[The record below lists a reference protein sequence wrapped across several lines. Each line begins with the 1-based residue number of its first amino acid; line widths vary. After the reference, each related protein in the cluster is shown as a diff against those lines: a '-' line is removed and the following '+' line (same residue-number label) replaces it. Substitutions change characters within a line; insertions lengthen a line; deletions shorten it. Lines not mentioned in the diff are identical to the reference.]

1 MKYKRTI
8 CLVSGAACLL
18 LAAGLILYPILGNAL
33 AEKNKSLVMTE
44 YSRAV
49 EKMTDTRVAE
59 MLAAA
64 EVYNAALSPISV
76 SGDGTYSLSGLTAA
90 QEQYDEILAVNESG
104 IMGQLEIPELDIRLP
119 IYHGTDGS
127 TLEKGVGHL
136 LGSSFPVGGK
146 GTHTVLTG
154 HSGLSREKM
163 LTDLEKM
170 KVGDRFFLHVLDR
183 TLAYEVQD
191 IFTVLPDDTSHL
203 SIQQDEDMCTLITC
217 TPYGVNTHRLL
228 VQGSRI
234 PYVPAEETEASA
246 ETHEEN
252 TDSHWEKQYW
262 LGVRLGLAAMA
273 AVVLLLSVYLFVR
286 KEKTVKKK
294 GGRYVRK

>member
-1 MKYKRTI
+1 METKRTI
-8 CLVSGAACLL
+8 YLISGAACLF
-18 LAAGLILYPILGNAL
+18 LAVGLILYPILGNAL

-49 EKMTDTRVAE
+49 EEMTDARVEE

-64 EVYNAALSPISV
+64 DEYNAALSPISV
-76 SGDGTYSLSGLTAA
+76 SADGVYSLSGLTAA

-104 IMGQLEIPELDIRLP
+104 VMGQLEIPELDIRLP

-136 LGSSFPVGGK
+136 LGSSFPVGGE
-146 GTHTVLTG
+146 GTHAVLTG

-170 KVGDRFFLHVLDR
+170 KVGDRFLLRVLDR
-183 TLAYEVQD
+183 TLAYEVHD
-191 IFTVLPDDTSHL
+191 IFIVLPDDTSHL
-203 SIQQDEDMCTLITC
+203 GIQQDEDMCTLITC

-228 VQGSRI
+228 VQGYRVPYESETVFAATAEATRENSRI
-234 PYVPAEETEASA
+234 S
-246 ETHEEN
+246 
-252 TDSHWEKQYW
+252 SWQQQYFDGIYY
-262 LGVRLGLAAMA
+262 GVILADT
-273 AVVLLLSVYLFVR
+273 VVLIWVVVRETRRDRWR
-286 KEKTVKKK
+286 KEAQN
-294 GGRYVRK
+294 R

>member
-1 MKYKRTI
+1 MRSKRMI
-8 CLVSGAACLL
+8 YLASGAACLL

-49 EKMTDTRVAE
+49 EEMTDTRVAE
-59 MLAAA
+59 MLAVA
-64 EVYNAALSPISV
+64 EAYNAALSPISV
-76 SGDGTYSLSGLTAA
+76 SADGAYSLTGLTAA

-119 IYHGTDGS
+119 IYHGTDGR

-146 GTHTVLTG
+146 GTHAVLTG

-170 KVGDRFFLHVLDR
+170 KVGDRFLLRVLDR
-183 TLAYEVQD
+183 TLAYEVHD
-191 IFTVLPDDTSHL
+191 IFIVLPDDTSHL
-203 SIQQDEDMCTLITC
+203 GIQQDEDMCTLITC

-228 VQGSRI
+228 VQGYRV
-234 PYVPAEETEASA
+234 PYESEAVS
-246 ETHEEN
+246 T
-252 TDSHWEKQYW
+252 
-262 LGVRLGLAAMA
+262 A
-273 AVVLLLSVYLFVR
+273 AVEATGEGSRVSSWQQYFDGIYYGVILADTVVLVWVVVRETRRDRRR
-286 KEKTVKKK
+286 KEKLI
-294 GGRYVRK
+294 R

>member
-8 CLVSGAACLL
+8 YLVSGAACLL
-18 LAAGLILYPILGNAL
+18 LAAGLVLYPILGNAL

-44 YSRAV
+44 YSKAV
-49 EKMTDTRVAE
+49 EEMTDTRVAE
-59 MLAAA
+59 MFAAA
-64 EVYNAALSPISV
+64 EAYNAALSPISV
-76 SGDGTYSLSGLTAA
+76 SADGVYSLSGLTAA
-90 QEQYDEILAVNESG
+90 QKEYDEILTVNESG
-104 IMGQLEIPELDIRLP
+104 IIGQLEIPELDIRLP

-136 LGSSFPVGGK
+136 LGSSFPVGG
-146 GTHTVLTG
+146 GGAHAVLTG

-183 TLAYEVQD
+183 TLAYEVRD

-203 SIQQDEDMCTLITC
+203 GIQQDEDMCTLITC

-228 VQGSRI
+228 VQGYRV
-234 PYVPAEETEASA
+234 PYESETVSADSTDATGGERRAS
-246 ETHEEN
+246 
-252 TDSHWEKQYW
+252 SWQQQYFDGIYY
-262 LGVRLGLAAMA
+262 GVILADT
-273 AVVLLLSVYLFVR
+273 VVLVWIIIRETRRDHRR
-286 KEKTVKKK
+286 KEAQN
-294 GGRYVRK
+294 R

>member
-1 MKYKRTI
+1 MRSKRMI
-8 CLVSGAACLL
+8 YLVSGAACLL
-18 LAAGLILYPILGNAL
+18 LAVGLILYPILGNAL

-49 EKMTDTRVAE
+49 EEMTDTRVAE

-64 EVYNAALSPISV
+64 EAYNAALSPISV
-76 SGDGTYSLSGLTAA
+76 SADGVYSLSGLTAA

-104 IMGQLEIPELDIRLP
+104 IMGQLEISELDIRLP

-136 LGSSFPVGGK
+136 LGSSFPVGGE
-146 GTHTVLTG
+146 GTHAVLTG

-170 KVGDRFFLHVLDR
+170 KVGDRFLLRVLDR
-183 TLAYEVQD
+183 TLAYEVRD

-203 SIQQDEDMCTLITC
+203 GIRQDEDMCTLITC

-228 VQGSRI
+228 VQGYRI
-234 PYVPAEETEASA
+234 PYESEAVFAATAEATG
-246 ETHEEN
+246 EN
-252 TDSHWEKQYW
+252 SRISSWRQQYFDGIYY
-262 LGVRLGLAAMA
+262 GVILAD
-273 AVVLLLSVYLFVR
+273 AVVLVWVIVRETRRDQRR
-286 KEKTVKKK
+286 KEAQN
-294 GGRYVRK
+294 R

>member
-8 CLVSGAACLL
+8 YLVSGAACLL

-49 EKMTDTRVAE
+49 EEMTDARVEE

-64 EVYNAALSPISV
+64 DEYNAALSPISV
-76 SGDGTYSLSGLTAA
+76 SADGVYSLSGLTAA

-104 IMGQLEIPELDIRLP
+104 VMGQLEIPELDIRLP

-136 LGSSFPVGGK
+136 LGSSFPVGGE
-146 GTHTVLTG
+146 GTHAVLTG

-228 VQGSRI
+228 VQGYRVFYEPEAVSAAATDVTGGESRVSSWQQQYFDGI
-234 PYVPAEETEASA
+234 YYGVILADTVVLVWVIAR
-246 ETHEEN
+246 ETHR
-252 TDSHWEKQYW
+252 DYQ
-262 LGVRLGLAAMA
+262 
-273 AVVLLLSVYLFVR
+273 R
-286 KEKTVKKK
+286 KEKTN
-294 GGRYVRK
+294 R

>member
-1 MKYKRTI
+1 MKSKRMI
-8 CLVSGAACLL
+8 YLVSGAACLL

-49 EKMTDTRVAE
+49 EEMTDTRVAE

-76 SGDGTYSLSGLTAA
+76 SGDGTYSLTGLTAA
-90 QEQYDEILAVNESG
+90 QEQYAEILAVNESG

-170 KVGDRFFLHVLDR
+170 KVGDRFFLHVLDM
-183 TLAYEVQD
+183 TLAYEVRD

-203 SIQQDEDMCTLITC
+203 GIQQDEDMCTLITC

-228 VQGSRI
+228 VQGYRV
-234 PYVPAEETEASA
+234 PYESEAVS
-246 ETHEEN
+246 T
-252 TDSHWEKQYW
+252 
-262 LGVRLGLAAMA
+262 A
-273 AVVLLLSVYLFVR
+273 AVEATGEGSRVSSWHQQYFDGIYYGVILADTVVLVWVVVRETRRDRRR
-286 KEKTVKKK
+286 KEALS
-294 GGRYVRK
+294 R

>member
-1 MKYKRTI
+1 MKYKRMI
-8 CLVSGAACLL
+8 YFVSGAACLF

-33 AEKNKSLVMTE
+33 TEKNKSLVMTE

-49 EKMTDTRVAE
+49 EEMTDTRVAE
-59 MLAAA
+59 ILAAA
-64 EVYNAALSPISV
+64 ETYNAALSPISV
-76 SGDGTYSLSGLTAA
+76 SADGAFSLTGLTAA
-90 QEQYDEILAVNESG
+90 QKEYDEILAVNESG

-146 GTHTVLTG
+146 GTHAVLTG

-170 KVGDRFFLHVLDR
+170 EVGDRFFLHVLDR

-228 VQGSRI
+228 VQGHRVSYEPEAVSAAATDVIGGESR
-234 PYVPAEETEASA
+234 VS
-246 ETHEEN
+246 
-252 TDSHWEKQYW
+252 SWQQQYFDGIYY
-262 LGVRLGLAAMA
+262 GVILADT
-273 AVVLLLSVYLFVR
+273 VVLVWVIVRETRRDRWR
-286 KEKTVKKK
+286 KEAQN
-294 GGRYVRK
+294 R

>member
-1 MKYKRTI
+1 METKRTI
-8 CLVSGAACLL
+8 YLISGAACLF
-18 LAAGLILYPILGNAL
+18 LAVGLILYPILGNAL

-49 EKMTDTRVAE
+49 EEMTDARVEE

-64 EVYNAALSPISV
+64 DEYNAALSPISV
-76 SGDGTYSLSGLTAA
+76 SADGVYSLSGLTAA

-136 LGSSFPVGGK
+136 LGSSFPVGGE
-146 GTHTVLTG
+146 GTHAVLTG

-170 KVGDRFFLHVLDR
+170 KVGDRFLLRVLDR
-183 TLAYEVQD
+183 TLAYEVHD
-191 IFTVLPDDTSHL
+191 IFIVLPDDTSHL
-203 SIQQDEDMCTLITC
+203 GIQQDEDMCTLITC

-228 VQGSRI
+228 VQGYR
-234 PYVPAEETEASA
+234 VPSESEAVS
-246 ETHEEN
+246 T
-252 TDSHWEKQYW
+252 
-262 LGVRLGLAAMA
+262 A
-273 AVVLLLSVYLFVR
+273 AVEATGEGSRVSSWQQQYFDGIYYGVILADTVVLVWVVVRETRRDRRR
-286 KEKTVKKK
+286 KEKLI
-294 GGRYVRK
+294 R

>member
-1 MKYKRTI
+1 MKSKRMI
-8 CLVSGAACLL
+8 YLVSGAACLL

-44 YSRAV
+44 YSKAV
-49 EKMTDTRVAE
+49 EEMTDTRVAE

-64 EVYNAALSPISV
+64 EAYNAALSPISV
-76 SGDGTYSLSGLTAA
+76 SADGVYSLSGLTAA
-90 QEQYDEILAVNESG
+90 QKEYDEILAVNDSG

-136 LGSSFPVGGK
+136 LGSSFPVGGN
-146 GTHTVLTG
+146 GTHAVLTG

-170 KVGDRFFLHVLDR
+170 KVGDQFFLHVLDR
-183 TLAYEVQD
+183 TLAYEVRD

-203 SIQQDEDMCTLITC
+203 SIRQDEDMCTLITC

-228 VQGSRI
+228 VQGYRVPYEPETVFAATAKATRENSRI
-234 PYVPAEETEASA
+234 SSWQQQYFDGIYYGVILADNAVLVWVIVRETRR
-246 ETHEEN
+246 
-252 TDSHWEKQYW
+252 DRW
-262 LGVRLGLAAMA
+262 
-273 AVVLLLSVYLFVR
+273 R
-286 KEKTVKKK
+286 KEAQN
-294 GGRYVRK
+294 R

>member
-8 CLVSGAACLL
+8 YLISGAACLFL
-18 LAAGLILYPILGNAL
+18 SAGLILYPILGNAL

-44 YSRAV
+44 YSKAV
-49 EKMTDTRVAE
+49 EEMTDTRMEE
-59 MLAAA
+59 MLTAA
-64 EVYNAALSPISV
+64 EAYNATLSPISV
-76 SGDGTYSLSGLTAA
+76 SADGAYSLTGLTAA
-90 QEQYDEILAVNESG
+90 QKQYDEILAVNESG

-136 LGSSFPVGGK
+136 LGSSFPVGGE
-146 GTHTVLTG
+146 GTHAVLTG

-163 LTDLEKM
+163 LTDMEKM

-183 TLAYEVQD
+183 TLAYEVRD

-203 SIQQDEDMCTLITC
+203 GIQQNEDMCTLITC

-228 VQGSRI
+228 VQGYRV
-234 PYVPAEETEASA
+234 PYESETVSAATA
-246 ETHEEN
+246 ETTGEN
-252 TDSHWEKQYW
+252 SRVSSWQQQYFDGIYY
-262 LGVRLGLAAMA
+262 GVILADT
-273 AVVLLLSVYLFVR
+273 VVLVWGIVR
-286 KEKTVKKK
+286 ETRRDRRKKERTN
-294 GGRYVRK
+294 G

>member
-8 CLVSGAACLL
+8 YLVSGAACLF

-44 YSRAV
+44 YSKAV
-49 EKMTDTRVAE
+49 EEMTDTRMEE

-64 EVYNAALSPISV
+64 EAYNVALSPISV
-76 SGDGTYSLSGLTAA
+76 SGDGTYSLTGLTAA

-136 LGSSFPVGGK
+136 LGSSFPVGGE
-146 GTHTVLTG
+146 GTHAVLTG

-183 TLAYEVQD
+183 TLAYEVRD

-203 SIQQDEDMCTLITC
+203 SIRQDEDMCTLITC

-228 VQGSRI
+228 VQGYRV
-234 PYVPAEETEASA
+234 PYESEAVSTKITETAEENSRV
-246 ETHEEN
+246 
-252 TDSHWEKQYW
+252 SSWQQYFDGIYY
-262 LGVRLGLAAMA
+262 GVILADT
-273 AVVLLLSVYLFVR
+273 VVLVWVVVRETRRDHRR
-286 KEKTVKKK
+286 KEALS
-294 GGRYVRK
+294 R

>member
-1 MKYKRTI
+1 MSRPSSGQALPGFLRKQTI
-8 CLVSGAACLL
+8 NSKKTKLTVIMQRL
-18 LAAGLILYPILGNAL
+18 
-33 AEKNKSLVMTE
+33 
-44 YSRAV
+44 
-49 EKMTDTRVAE
+49 
-59 MLAAA
+59 
-64 EVYNAALSPISV
+64 SV
-76 SGDGTYSLSGLTAA
+76 SADGAFSLTGLTAA
-90 QEQYDEILAVNESG
+90 QKEYDEILAVNESG

-136 LGSSFPVGGK
+136 LGSSFPVGGG

-183 TLAYEVQD
+183 TLAYEVRD

-203 SIQQDEDMCTLITC
+203 GIQQDEDMCTLITC

-228 VQGSRI
+228 VQGYRV
-234 PYVPAEETEASA
+234 PYEPEAVSA
-246 ETHEEN
+246 
-252 TDSHWEKQYW
+252 
-262 LGVRLGLAAMA
+262 A
-273 AVVLLLSVYLFVR
+273 AVEVAGEGSRVSRWQQQYFNGIYYGVILADAIVLVWGIVRETRRDYRR
-286 KEKTVKKK
+286 KEAQS
-294 GGRYVRK
+294 R

>member
-8 CLVSGAACLL
+8 YLVSGAACLF

-49 EKMTDTRVAE
+49 EEMTDTRME
-59 MLAAA
+59 EILAAA
-64 EVYNAALSPISV
+64 ETYNAALSPISV
-76 SGDGTYSLSGLTAA
+76 SADGVYSLSGLTAA

-104 IMGQLEIPELDIRLP
+104 IMGQLEIPELNIRLP

-136 LGSSFPVGGK
+136 LGLSFPVGGK
-146 GTHTVLTG
+146 GTHAVLTG

-170 KVGDRFFLHVLDR
+170 KVGDQFFLHVLDR
-183 TLAYEVQD
+183 TLAYEVRD

-203 SIQQDEDMCTLITC
+203 GIQRGKDMCTLITC

-228 VQGSRI
+228 VQGYRVPYEPETVSATAAEATGENSRI
-234 PYVPAEETEASA
+234 S
-246 ETHEEN
+246 
-252 TDSHWEKQYW
+252 SWQQQYFDGIYY
-262 LGVRLGLAAMA
+262 GVILADT
-273 AVVLLLSVYLFVR
+273 VVLVWGIVR
-286 KEKTVKKK
+286 ETRRDRRKKERTN
-294 GGRYVRK
+294 G

>member
-1 MKYKRTI
+1 MKSQRTI
-8 CLVSGAACLL
+8 YLIFGAACLL

-49 EKMTDTRVAE
+49 EEMTDTRVAE

-64 EVYNAALSPISV
+64 EAYNAALSPISV
-76 SGDGTYSLSGLTAA
+76 SADGVYSLSGLTAA
-90 QEQYDEILAVNESG
+90 LEQYNEILVVNESG

-146 GTHTVLTG
+146 GTHAVLTG

-170 KVGDRFFLHVLDR
+170 KIGDRFFLHVLDR
-183 TLAYEVQD
+183 TLVYEIRD

-203 SIQQDEDMCTLITC
+203 GIQQGEDMCTLITC

-228 VQGSRI
+228 VQGYRVPYEPETVFAATAEATRENSRI
-234 PYVPAEETEASA
+234 SSWQQQYFDGIYYGVILADTVVLVWVVVR
-246 ETHEEN
+246 ETHR
-252 TDSHWEKQYW
+252 DH
-262 LGVRLGLAAMA
+262 R
-273 AVVLLLSVYLFVR
+273 R
-286 KEKTVKKK
+286 KEAQS
-294 GGRYVRK
+294 R

>member
-1 MKYKRTI
+1 MKSQRTI
-8 CLVSGAACLL
+8 YLIFGAACLL

-49 EKMTDTRVAE
+49 EEMTDTRVAE

-64 EVYNAALSPISV
+64 EAYNAALSPISV
-76 SGDGTYSLSGLTAA
+76 SADGVYSLSGLTAA
-90 QEQYDEILAVNESG
+90 LEQYNEILVVNESG

-146 GTHTVLTG
+146 GTHAVLTG

-170 KVGDRFFLHVLDR
+170 KIGDRFFLHVLDR
-183 TLAYEVQD
+183 TLVYEIRD

-203 SIQQDEDMCTLITC
+203 GIQQGEDMCTLITC

-228 VQGSRI
+228 VQGYRVPYEPETVFAATAEATRENSRI
-234 PYVPAEETEASA
+234 S
-246 ETHEEN
+246 
-252 TDSHWEKQYW
+252 SWQQQYFDGIYY
-262 LGVRLGLAAMA
+262 GVILADT
-273 AVVLLLSVYLFVR
+273 VVLIWVVVRETRRDRWR
-286 KEKTVKKK
+286 KEAQN
-294 GGRYVRK
+294 R

>member
-1 MKYKRTI
+1 MKFKRTI
-8 CLVSGAACLL
+8 YLISGAACLV

-33 AEKNKSLVMTE
+33 AEKNKSLVMIE

-49 EKMTDTRVAE
+49 EEMTDTRVAE

-64 EVYNAALSPISV
+64 EAYNAALSPISV
-76 SGDGTYSLSGLTAA
+76 SADGAYSLTGLTSA
-90 QEQYDEILAVNESG
+90 QKQYDEILAVNESG
-104 IMGQLEIPELDIRLP
+104 IMGQLEILELDIRLP

-136 LGSSFPVGGK
+136 LGSSFPVGGE
-146 GTHTVLTG
+146 GTHAVLTD

-183 TLAYEVQD
+183 TLAYEVRD

-203 SIQQDEDMCTLITC
+203 GIRQDEDMCTLITC
-217 TPYGVNTHRLL
+217 TPYGINTHRLL
-228 VQGSRI
+228 VQGHRVSYELETVSSEFTDVTGGESR
-234 PYVPAEETEASA
+234 VS
-246 ETHEEN
+246 
-252 TDSHWEKQYW
+252 SWQQQYFNGIYY
-262 LGVRLGLAAMA
+262 GVILAD
-273 AVVLLLSVYLFVR
+273 AVVLVWVIVRETRRDRRR
-286 KEKTVKKK
+286 KERAN
-294 GGRYVRK
+294 G

>member
-1 MKYKRTI
+1 MKSKRTI
-8 CLVSGAACLL
+8 YLISGAACLF

-44 YSRAV
+44 YSKAV
-49 EKMTDTRVAE
+49 EEMTDTRMEE
-59 MLAAA
+59 MLTAA
-64 EVYNAALSPISV
+64 EAYNATLSPISV
-76 SGDGTYSLSGLTAA
+76 SADGAYSLTGLTAA
-90 QEQYDEILAVNESG
+90 QKQYDEILAVNESG

-136 LGSSFPVGGK
+136 LGSSFPVGGE
-146 GTHTVLTG
+146 GTHAVLTG

-163 LTDLEKM
+163 LTDMEKM

-183 TLAYEVQD
+183 TLAYEVRD

-203 SIQQDEDMCTLITC
+203 GIRQNEDMCTLITC

-228 VQGSRI
+228 VQGYRV
-234 PYVPAEETEASA
+234 PYESETVSAATA
-246 ETHEEN
+246 ETTGEN
-252 TDSHWEKQYW
+252 SRVSSWQQQYFDGIYY
-262 LGVRLGLAAMA
+262 GVILADT
-273 AVVLLLSVYLFVR
+273 VVLVWVVVRETRRDHRR
-286 KEKTVKKK
+286 KEKKN
-294 GGRYVRK
+294 R

>member
-1 MKYKRTI
+1 MRSQRTI
-8 CLVSGAACLL
+8 YLISGAACLA

-49 EKMTDTRVAE
+49 EEMTDTRIEE
-59 MLAAA
+59 MFAAA
-64 EVYNAALSPISV
+64 EAYNAALSPISV
-76 SGDGTYSLSGLTAA
+76 SADGAYSLTGLTAA

-146 GTHTVLTG
+146 GTHAVLTG

-163 LTDLEKM
+163 LTDMEKM
-170 KVGDRFFLHVLDR
+170 KVGDQFFLYVLDR
-183 TLAYEVQD
+183 TLAYEVRD
-191 IFTVLPDDTSHL
+191 IVTVLPDDTSYL
-203 SIQQDEDMCTLITC
+203 SIRQDEDICTLITC

-228 VQGSRI
+228 VQGYRVPYEQETISAIVTAATGGESR
-234 PYVPAEETEASA
+234 VS
-246 ETHEEN
+246 
-252 TDSHWEKQYW
+252 SWQQQYFD
-262 LGVRLGLAAMA
+262 GIYYGIILADT
-273 AVVLLLSVYLFVR
+273 VVLVWVIVRETRRDHRR
-286 KEKTVKKK
+286 KEAQN
-294 GGRYVRK
+294 R

>member
-8 CLVSGAACLL
+8 YLVSGAACLF

-49 EKMTDTRVAE
+49 EEMTDTRME
-59 MLAAA
+59 EILATGDT
-64 EVYNAALSPISV
+64 YNAAITPISV
-76 SGDGTYSLSGLTAA
+76 SADGVYSLSGLTAA

-104 IMGQLEIPELDIRLP
+104 IMGQLEIPELNIRLP

-146 GTHTVLTG
+146 GTHAVLTG

-170 KVGDRFFLHVLDR
+170 KVGDQFFLHVLDR
-183 TLAYEVQD
+183 TLAYEVRD

-203 SIQQDEDMCTLITC
+203 GIQRGKDMCTLITC
-217 TPYGVNTHRLL
+217 TPYGVNTHRQL
-228 VQGSRI
+228 VQGYRVPYEPETVSATAAEATGENSRI
-234 PYVPAEETEASA
+234 S
-246 ETHEEN
+246 
-252 TDSHWEKQYW
+252 SWQQQYFDGIYY
-262 LGVRLGLAAMA
+262 GVILADT
-273 AVVLLLSVYLFVR
+273 VVLVWGIVR
-286 KEKTVKKK
+286 ETRRDRRKKERTN
-294 GGRYVRK
+294 G

>member
-8 CLVSGAACLL
+8 YLVSGAACLF

-49 EKMTDTRVAE
+49 EEMTDARVEE

-64 EVYNAALSPISV
+64 DEYNAALSPISV
-76 SGDGTYSLSGLTAA
+76 SADGVYSLSGLTAA

-104 IMGQLEIPELDIRLP
+104 VMGQLEIPELDIRLP

-136 LGSSFPVGGK
+136 LGSSFPVGGE
-146 GTHTVLTG
+146 GTHAVLTG

-170 KVGDRFFLHVLDR
+170 KVGDRFLLRVLDR
-183 TLAYEVQD
+183 TLAYEVHD
-191 IFTVLPDDTSHL
+191 IFIVLPDDTSHL
-203 SIQQDEDMCTLITC
+203 GIQQDEDMCTLITC

-228 VQGSRI
+228 VQGYRV
-234 PYVPAEETEASA
+234 PYESEAVS
-246 ETHEEN
+246 T
-252 TDSHWEKQYW
+252 
-262 LGVRLGLAAMA
+262 A
-273 AVVLLLSVYLFVR
+273 AVEATGEGSRVSSWQQQYFDGIYYGVILADTVVLVWVVVRETRRDRRR
-286 KEKTVKKK
+286 KEKLI
-294 GGRYVRK
+294 R

>member
-1 MKYKRTI
+1 MKSQRTI
-8 CLVSGAACLL
+8 YLISGTACLF
-18 LAAGLILYPILGNAL
+18 LAAGLILYPILGNTL
-33 AEKNKSLVMTE
+33 AETNKSLVMTE

-49 EKMTDTRVAE
+49 EEMTNTHVAE
-59 MLAAA
+59 LFAAA
-64 EVYNAALSPISV
+64 ETYNAALSPISV
-76 SGDGTYSLSGLTAA
+76 LGDGVYSLTGLTAA

-136 LGSSFPVGGK
+136 LGSSFPVGGE
-146 GTHTVLTG
+146 GTHAVLTG

-163 LTDLEKM
+163 LTDLERM

-228 VQGSRI
+228 VHGYRV
-234 PYVPAEETEASA
+234 PYEPEAVSAKITEAAEENSRVSSWQQQYFDSIYYGVILADTIVLVWVVVR
-246 ETHEEN
+246 ETRRDH
-252 TDSHWEKQYW
+252 
-262 LGVRLGLAAMA
+262 R
-273 AVVLLLSVYLFVR
+273 R
-286 KEKTVKKK
+286 KEKLI
-294 GGRYVRK
+294 R

>member
-8 CLVSGAACLL
+8 YLVSGAACLL

-44 YSRAV
+44 YSKAV
-49 EKMTDTRVAE
+49 EEMTDTRMEE
-59 MLAAA
+59 MLTAA
-64 EVYNAALSPISV
+64 EAYNATLSPISV
-76 SGDGTYSLSGLTAA
+76 SADGVYSLSGLTAA
-90 QEQYDEILAVNESG
+90 QKEYDEILTVNESG

-136 LGSSFPVGGK
+136 LGSSFPVGGN
-146 GTHTVLTG
+146 GTHAVLTG

-170 KVGDRFFLHVLDR
+170 KVGDRFFLHVLDM
-183 TLAYEVQD
+183 TLAYEVRD

-203 SIQQDEDMCTLITC
+203 GIQQDEDMCTLITC

-228 VQGSRI
+228 VQGYRVPYEPEVVSAATAEATGENSRVSSWQQQYFDGI
-234 PYVPAEETEASA
+234 YYGVILADTIVLIWVVVRETRR
-246 ETHEEN
+246 
-252 TDSHWEKQYW
+252 D
-262 LGVRLGLAAMA
+262 RR
-273 AVVLLLSVYLFVR
+273 R
-286 KEKTVKKK
+286 KEAQN
-294 GGRYVRK
+294 R

>member
-8 CLVSGAACLL
+8 YLVSGAACLL

-44 YSRAV
+44 YSKAV
-49 EKMTDTRVAE
+49 EEMTDNRVAE

-64 EVYNAALSPISV
+64 EAYNAALSPISV
-76 SGDGTYSLSGLTAA
+76 SADGVYSLSGLTAA

-136 LGSSFPVGGK
+136 LGSSFPVGGN
-146 GTHTVLTG
+146 GTHAVLTG

-170 KVGDRFFLHVLDR
+170 KVGDRFFLYVLDR
-183 TLAYEVQD
+183 TLAYEVRD

-203 SIQQDEDMCTLITC
+203 GIQQDEDMCTLITC

-228 VQGSRI
+228 VQGYRVPYEPEAVSAAAVEVAGEGSR
-234 PYVPAEETEASA
+234 VSR
-246 ETHEEN
+246 
-252 TDSHWEKQYW
+252 WQQQYFNGIYY
-262 LGVRLGLAAMA
+262 GVILAD
-273 AVVLLLSVYLFVR
+273 AVVLVWVIVRETRRDYRR
-286 KEKTVKKK
+286 KEAQS
-294 GGRYVRK
+294 R

>member
-1 MKYKRTI
+1 MKYQRTI
-8 CLVSGAACLL
+8 YLVSGAACLL
-18 LAAGLILYPILGNAL
+18 LAVGLILYPILGNAL

-44 YSRAV
+44 YSRVV
-49 EKMTDTRVAE
+49 EEMTDTCVAE

-64 EVYNAALSPISV
+64 EAYNAALSPISV
-76 SGDGTYSLSGLTAA
+76 SADGAYSLTGLTSA

-119 IYHGTDGS
+119 IYHGTDGG

-146 GTHTVLTG
+146 GTHAVLTG

-170 KVGDRFFLHVLDR
+170 KVGDRFFLHVLNR
-183 TLAYEVQD
+183 TLAYEVRD

-203 SIQQDEDMCTLITC
+203 GIRQDEDMCTLITC

-228 VQGSRI
+228 VQGYRI
-234 PYVPAEETEASA
+234 PYEPEAISAATAEATG
-246 ETHEEN
+246 EN
-252 TDSHWEKQYW
+252 SRVSSWQQQYFDGIYY
-262 LGVRLGLAAMA
+262 GVILADT
-273 AVVLLLSVYLFVR
+273 VVLVWVVVRETRRDHRR
-286 KEKTVKKK
+286 KEALS
-294 GGRYVRK
+294 R

>member
-1 MKYKRTI
+1 MKSQRTI
-8 CLVSGAACLL
+8 YLISGAACLA
-18 LAAGLILYPILGNAL
+18 LAAGLILYPILGNTL

-49 EKMTDTRVAE
+49 EEMTDTRVAE

-64 EVYNAALSPISV
+64 EAYNAALSPISV
-76 SGDGTYSLSGLTAA
+76 SGDGVYSLTGLTAA
-90 QEQYDEILAVNESG
+90 QEQYAEILAVNESG

-136 LGSSFPVGGK
+136 LGSSFPVGGG

-170 KVGDRFFLHVLDR
+170 KVGDRFFLHVLDM
-183 TLAYEVQD
+183 TLAYEVRD

-203 SIQQDEDMCTLITC
+203 GIQQDEDMCTLITC

-228 VQGSRI
+228 VQGYRVEAVSTKI
-234 PYVPAEETEASA
+234 TETAEENSRV
-246 ETHEEN
+246 
-252 TDSHWEKQYW
+252 SSWQQQYFDGIYY
-262 LGVRLGLAAMA
+262 GVILADT
-273 AVVLLLSVYLFVR
+273 VVLVWVVVRETRRDRWR
-286 KEKTVKKK
+286 KEALS
-294 GGRYVRK
+294 R

>member
-1 MKYKRTI
+1 MRGKE
-8 CLVSGAACLL
+8 
-18 LAAGLILYPILGNAL
+18 N
-33 AEKNKSLVMTE
+33 
-44 YSRAV
+44 
-49 EKMTDTRVAE
+49 TRVAE
-59 MLAAA
+59 ILAAA
-64 EVYNAALSPISV
+64 ETYNAALSPIAV
-76 SGDGTYSLSGLTAA
+76 LGDGVYSLTGLTAA

-146 GTHTVLTG
+146 GTHAVLTG

-228 VQGSRI
+228 VQGHRVSYEPEAVSTKI
-234 PYVPAEETEASA
+234 TETAEENSRV
-246 ETHEEN
+246 
-252 TDSHWEKQYW
+252 SSWQQQYFDGIYY
-262 LGVRLGLAAMA
+262 GVILADT
-273 AVVLLLSVYLFVR
+273 VVLVWVVVRETRRDRWR
-286 KEKTVKKK
+286 KEAQN
-294 GGRYVRK
+294 R

>member
-1 MKYKRTI
+1 MKSKRSI
-8 CLVSGAACLL
+8 YLVSGAACLF

-49 EKMTDTRVAE
+49 EEMTDTRME
-59 MLAAA
+59 EILAAA
-64 EVYNAALSPISV
+64 ETYNAALSPISV
-76 SGDGTYSLSGLTAA
+76 SADGVYSLSGLTAA

-104 IMGQLEIPELDIRLP
+104 IMGQLEIPELNIRLP

-146 GTHTVLTG
+146 GTHAVLTG

-183 TLAYEVQD
+183 TLAYEVRD

-203 SIQQDEDMCTLITC
+203 GIQRGKDMCTLITC

-228 VQGSRI
+228 VQGYRVPYEPETVSATAAEATGENSRI
-234 PYVPAEETEASA
+234 S
-246 ETHEEN
+246 
-252 TDSHWEKQYW
+252 SWQQQYFDGIYY
-262 LGVRLGLAAMA
+262 GVILADT
-273 AVVLLLSVYLFVR
+273 VVLVWGIVR
-286 KEKTVKKK
+286 ETRRDRRKKERTN
-294 GGRYVRK
+294 G